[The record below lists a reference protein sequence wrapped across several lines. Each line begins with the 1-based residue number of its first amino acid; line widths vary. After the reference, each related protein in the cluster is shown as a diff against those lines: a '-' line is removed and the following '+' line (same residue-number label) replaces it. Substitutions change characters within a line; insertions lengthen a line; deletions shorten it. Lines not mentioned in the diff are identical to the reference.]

1 VPVEN
6 SIGAAWRPFANVYA
20 LTVQGDERI
29 GGVFRGGD
37 DGSAITGG
45 MFVRYTLATVLSP
58 RHRWIRAP
66 ARLRRAPFV
75 SMVETADLRD
85 RHDAPCGRWRDR
97 TRQGSVL
104 LERQVRAR
112 RGVVLDVS
120 LQHAPQPDRIHN
132 DHVIEAFSSN
142 GPDEPFDIGIL
153 PG

>member
-1 VPVEN
+1 M
-6 SIGAAWRPFANVYA
+6 YA
-20 LTVQGDERI
+20 LTVQGDEQI

-66 ARLRRAPFV
+66 ATLRRAPFV

-85 RHDAPCGRWRDR
+85 RHDAPYGRWRDR

-104 LERQVRAR
+104 LERQMRAR
-112 RGVVLDVS
+112 RHVVREVGI
-120 LQHAPQPDRIHN
+120 QHATQPGRIQN
-132 DHVIEAFSSN
+132 DHMIETLSSN
-142 GPDEPFDIGIL
+142 GSDEPFDIGIL